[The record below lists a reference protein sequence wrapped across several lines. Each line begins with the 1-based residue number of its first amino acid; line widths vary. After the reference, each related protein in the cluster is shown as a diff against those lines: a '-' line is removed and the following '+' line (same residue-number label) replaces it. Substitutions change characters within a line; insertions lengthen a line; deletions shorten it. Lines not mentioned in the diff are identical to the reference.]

1 MDMEL
6 DFIQIKVYIKGNI
19 KIILKMDMVW
29 NKIIKQVKYIKE
41 IMYKVLDKEQE
52 N

>member
-19 KIILKMDMVW
+19 KIILKMDMVG